1 MTEEQIADIALEL
14 FHNFIG
20 KLPTNQDKT
29 NGITALMLT
38 ATELLRMIEGDEF
51 VRGWLES
58 ELKDIAKNTP
68 GVEFSLPH

>member
-14 FHNFIG
+14 FHNFIE

-68 GVEFSLPH
+68 DGEFSLPH

>member
-14 FHNFIG
+14 FHNFIE

-38 ATELLRMIEGDEF
+38 ATKLLRMIEGDEF

-58 ELKDIAKNTP
+58 ELKDIAKNTS